1 MVDGGDAAHLE
12 IATIPAMSRM
22 WRVSALGRVGVLA
35 LIPLPMAVAW
45 LLWDSVPVSLFAGLG
60 ALAAWWRF
68 SLYPA
73 VILTETEL
81 IVRNPYGQRRVAL
94 PDVVD
99 AAPGYGGLTVTTST
113 GEHVVAWAVQ
123 KSNLATWTGRRT
135 RADEVAEA
143 IVAVGRRHREPV

>member
-1 MVDGGDAAHLE
+1 MVGEGNAAYLK
-12 IATIPAMSRM
+12 IATIPVMSRT

-35 LIPLPMAVAW
+35 LIPLSMAVAW
-45 LLWDSVPVSLFAGLG
+45 LLWDSVPVSLLAGVG

-68 SLYPA
+68 SLHPA
-73 VILTETEL
+73 VILTGTEL

-94 PDVVD
+94 TDVVD

-123 KSNLATWTGRRT
+123 KSNLATWTARRT

-143 IVAVGRRHREPV
+143 IVAACGRHREPV